1 MVKFKLK
8 KTFMIK
14 KQKRLIERIY
24 NNEIEIFK

>member
-8 KTFMIK
+8 KTFIIK
-14 KQKRLIERIY
+14 KQEKLIERIY

>member
-14 KQKRLIERIY
+14 KQEKLIERIY